1 MKKLSFL
8 LLLLCFST
16 LSFAQFDYVL
26 PVKPGNVW
34 VYKWYDRWLGDIG
47 IYRLMVSDSVQ
58 IVNGKIYH
66 EVVNLGN
73 GNKTQYFVRKSEE
86 NGYYLLRSNGEEL
99 FFNSSSSIGEKWYW
113 GDSTGW
119 SVLTYDIF
127 NSEVF
132 GQEVLVF
139 QIIYDGGVISLTNFY
154 CEKFGLLATNMSE
167 STESTKLMGCIIDGV
182 VYGDTTRTLVGVE
195 SDHLKPHTVILGQ
208 NYPNPF
214 NPSTTI
220 PFRLTQSGP
229 VKMTVYDI
237 SGREIRVL
245 KNEFMAPGN
254 HQVTFQA
261 DEFPSGLY
269 LVRLEAE
276 GKVLSKKM
284 MLLK

>member
-8 LLLLCFST
+8 LLFLSFST

-34 VYKWYDRWLGDIG
+34 VYKWYDRWFGDLG
-47 IYRLMVSDSVQ
+47 IYRLKATDSVQ
-58 IVNGKIYH
+58 IVNNKTYH
-66 EVVNLGN
+66 QVITLGN
-73 GNKTQYFVRKSEE
+73 GNKTKHFIRKSED
-86 NGYYLLRSNGEEL
+86 NGYYSLESKDEKL

-132 GQEVLVF
+132 GQEILVF

-167 STESTKLMGCIIDGV
+167 STESTRLMGCIIDGV
-182 VYGDTTRTLVGVE
+182 VYGDTTSTLVDVE
-195 SDHLKPHTVILGQ
+195 PDQLKPNSIVLGQ

-220 PFRLTQSGP
+220 PFRLNQSGR

-245 KNEFMAPGN
+245 KNGFMESGD

-276 GKVLSKKM
+276 GQVLSKKM